1 MQAPPGNL
9 VEIYCPTTQVIRSQW
24 DVEVNSGLFFQPKC
38 CFTGNG
44 CCRKIEFWFQPLSFL
59 VWNSSFE
66 ILKQSFQILKFNSS
80 NLKLILST
88 MKCTMMVHL
97 HFQTK
102 KFKSTSEKTCWKI
115 K

>member
-1 MQAPPGNL
+1 MNLIVAPQRHLAPS
-9 VEIYCPTTQVIRSQW
+9 P
-24 DVEVNSGLFFQPKC
+24 GLFFQPKC
-38 CFTGNG
+38 DFTGNG

-66 ILKQSFQILKFNSS
+66 ILKQSFQILKQSFQILKFNSS